1 MNKII
6 CKKKIQ
12 GTFTGDLLFSET
24 SKKLYMIIKLT
35 KEKYSLVNLDTG
47 NIDYTDYTREDII
60 NLSKE
65 LIYIN
70 NDDCRIE
77 INY

>member
-24 SKKLYMIIKLT
+24 SKNLYMIIKLT
-35 KEKYSLVNLDTG
+35 KETYSLVNLDTG

>member
-1 MNKII
+1 
-6 CKKKIQ
+6 
-12 GTFTGDLLFSET
+12 
-24 SKKLYMIIKLT
+24 MIIKLT